1 MGLPEPSYSA
11 GMGWFSRRRRS
22 KDMPSLGRSDG
33 PLMEIDRKAV
43 EQHLRSF
50 VETRRGVEAYVEP
63 ATSVT
68 PTTIVLIAWDG
79 EWTRR
84 AVGSPKEAFEISQR
98 LGVPV
103 YDVNQTGYPN
113 RMRRVEQRRGRETPT
128 R

>member
-1 MGLPEPSYSA
+1 MHGATTYSA
-11 GMGWFSRRRRS
+11 DMGWFSRRGGRKGDTR
-22 KDMPSLGRSDG
+22 PGRSDG
-33 PLMEIDRKAV
+33 PKMEIDRKAV

-50 VETRRGVEAYVEP
+50 VESRLGVEAYVEP

-84 AVGSPKEAFEISQR
+84 AVASPKDGFEISHK

-113 RMRRVEQRRGRETPT
+113 RMREWSKRRRQGDA
-128 R
+128 

>member
-1 MGLPEPSYSA
+1 
-11 GMGWFSRRRRS
+11 MGWFSRRGGRKGDTRA
-22 KDMPSLGRSDG
+22 GRSDG
-33 PLMEIDRKAV
+33 PKMEIDRKAV

-50 VETRRGVEAYVEP
+50 VESRLGVEAYVEP

-84 AVGSPKEAFEISQR
+84 AVASPRDGFEISHK

-113 RMRRVEQRRGRETPT
+113 RMREWSKRRRQGDA
-128 R
+128 